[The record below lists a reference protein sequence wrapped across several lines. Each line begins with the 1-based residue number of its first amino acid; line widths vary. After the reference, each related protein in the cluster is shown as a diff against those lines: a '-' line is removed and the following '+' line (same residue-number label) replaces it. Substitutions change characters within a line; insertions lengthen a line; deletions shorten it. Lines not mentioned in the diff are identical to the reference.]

1 MIWPAARDDSQLHN
15 RLVRVCFAQTHKFLK
30 HAAGETGL
38 QASLD
43 FHMHEQAYPL
53 ALKQLH
59 RCQLID
65 IAPIAAFRQGQR
77 LQLFIQKLR
86 RLTPIYQSMQ

>member
-15 RLVRVCFAQTHKFLK
+15 RLVRVCFAQTHKVLK

-53 ALKQLH
+53 ALK
-59 RCQLID
+59 
-65 IAPIAAFRQGQR
+65 
-77 LQLFIQKLR
+77 
-86 RLTPIYQSMQ
+86 